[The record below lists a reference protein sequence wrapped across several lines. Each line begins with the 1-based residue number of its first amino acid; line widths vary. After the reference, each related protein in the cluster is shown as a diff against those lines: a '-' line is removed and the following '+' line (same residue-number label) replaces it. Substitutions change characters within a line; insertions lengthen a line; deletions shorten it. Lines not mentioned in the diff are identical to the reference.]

1 MHLEHA
7 GFWWRNLK
15 ERAHLPLAQ
24 AEVESELHTWN
35 TAILVFSH
43 LYPASVRN
51 PFPQVILFK
60 LCMNFCLIHALCL
73 SQLILF
79 DLISTSDAEDRL
91 CSFSTCISPSC
102 HLLCLCKLCASA
114 LCCQILLS
122 FATSIMQS
130 YSTIQHNMQNYI
142 LSQFSSPVFLFSVST
157 S

>member
-15 ERAHLPLAQ
+15 ERAYLALAQ

-35 TAILVFSH
+35 AAILEFSH

-51 PFPQVILFK
+51 PFPQVILSK
-60 LCMNFCLIHALCL
+60 LCMNFYLIHASYL

-79 DLISTSDAEDRL
+79 NLISTSDAEYRL
-91 CSFSTCISPSC
+91 CSSPTYIYP
-102 HLLCLCKLCASA
+102 HPVTYYIKLCASA

-122 FATSIMQS
+122 FVTSIMQS

-142 LSQFSSPVFLFSVST
+142 LSQFSSQVFLFSVST